1 VVAVGTASA
10 GIPQEWAAGPNRPGV
25 NLVSLSEDGL
35 ERVSDT
41 VSAATRPGDLVIVS
55 IHWGPNWGYRIP
67 RAHRWF
73 AQSLI
78 DRADVN
84 VVHGHSTHHP
94 IGIEVYRGRLILYG
108 CGDLIN
114 DYEGIPGHE
123 QFRPDLGILYL
134 ADLDPASGA
143 LQGLELIPMRV
154 RRFRLEHAPFEEA
167 TWLATVLSRESRPF
181 GVAVE
186 RNPEGLFEAHW

>member
-1 VVAVGTASA
+1 
-10 GIPQEWAAGPNRPGV
+10 V
-25 NLVSLSEDGL
+25 NLVALSEDDL

-67 RAHRWF
+67 LAHRWF

-114 DYEGIPGHE
+114 DYEGIPGRE
-123 QFRPDLGILYL
+123 QFRPDHGILYL

-154 RRFRLEHAPFEEA
+154 RRFRLEHAPLEEA

-181 GVAVE
+181 GIAVE
-186 RNPEGLFEAHW
+186 RNPDGLFEARW